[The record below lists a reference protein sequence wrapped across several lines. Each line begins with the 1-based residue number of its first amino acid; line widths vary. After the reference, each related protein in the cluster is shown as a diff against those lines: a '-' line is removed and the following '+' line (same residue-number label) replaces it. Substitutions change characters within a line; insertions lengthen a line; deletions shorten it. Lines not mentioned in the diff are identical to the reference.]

1 MFRSGSGGA
10 TAGAIFTGT
19 AVVMVSDVGR
29 IATRETAAFVA
40 RAFFLME
47 PFVGGEGGERKLVES
62 DEIGKGLSELRGDDC
77 VAFVGTGLLE
87 TRGSV
92 VFLLEK
98 TVFFVMVDMVGSIL
112 IIVIER

>member
-1 MFRSGSGGA
+1 
-10 TAGAIFTGT
+10 
-19 AVVMVSDVGR
+19 MVSDVGR

-62 DEIGKGLSELRGDDC
+62 DEIGKGLSELRGDDR

-87 TRGSV
+87 TRRSV
-92 VFLLEK
+92 AFLMSDN
-98 TVFFVMVDMVGSIL
+98 FFVMVDMSGIIL
-112 IIVIER
+112 VIVDYCY